1 MNLWKKIKNDFKYS
15 FFGEESLSNQR
26 KTAIK
31 NLISV
36 AKDKV
41 YEQDPMALP
50 TYDVPETIDYNS
62 DTIRKVQD
70 SITELEKLLE
80 EEK

>member
-1 MNLWKKIKNDFKYS
+1 MNLWKKIKSDFRYS
-15 FFGEESLSNQR
+15 FFGENSLSAQR

-31 NLISV
+31 NLIV
-36 AKDKV
+36 IAKDRL

-50 TYDVPETIDYNS
+50 GNDIPETIDYNN
-62 DTIRKVQD
+62 DTIRKVKE

-80 EEK
+80 DE

>member
-15 FFGEESLSNQR
+15 FCGQESLSNQR

-36 AKDKV
+36 AK
-41 YEQDPMALP
+41 
-50 TYDVPETIDYNS
+50 
-62 DTIRKVQD
+62 
-70 SITELEKLLE
+70 
-80 EEK
+80 